1 MGKQYAHVPVRE
13 MANYVE
19 RERHLPTI
27 DGRALWNANGAFSV
41 DHVTNQMWVTVEA
54 QALYIKELNE
64 RTEALQKYLVEKRL
78 KQLGKN

>member
-1 MGKQYAHVPVRE
+1 PIDE

-27 DGRALWNANGAFSV
+27 EGRDTWKQDGTFSL
-41 DHVTNQMWVTVEA
+41 DELSTQLWVTVEE

-64 RTEALQKYLVEKRL
+64 RMELLRKHLVRQRL
-78 KQLGKN
+78 NELEGRGGN